1 MSLFL
6 VFGNFLGQ
14 STEDYMCVTAKV
26 MKHIRVCAY
35 IHIYILL
42 LHFLGK
48 HKGSTTAD
56 CPAVEV
62 GLLTTHRD
70 LIILLFSK
78 KSKMS
83 KLLQFDQ

>member
-1 MSLFL
+1 
-6 VFGNFLGQ
+6 
-14 STEDYMCVTAKV
+14 MCVTAKV

-70 LIILLFSK
+70 LIIPLFSK